1 MTAGKSVAANGNSWQ
16 KAVKKTNAIDEAIN
30 EGLKDAVLE
39 VGAAYGQSITWDQ
52 YGIWGRKLVEN
63 STDTYEDEQ
72 FRIINNK
79 ILFSDDSFKTAKA
92 LFGKFQYDAD
102 KDGTKETH
110 WGVCCDTIQNDYIEE
125 VELC

>member
-1 MTAGKSVAANGNSWQ
+1 M
-16 KAVKKTNAIDEAIN
+16 
-30 EGLKDAVLE
+30 
-39 VGAAYGQSITWDQ
+39 
-52 YGIWGRKLVEN
+52 EN

-102 KDGTKETH
+102 NIYSETE
-110 WGVCCDTIQNDYIEE
+110 TLQLLNEKK
-125 VELC
+125 